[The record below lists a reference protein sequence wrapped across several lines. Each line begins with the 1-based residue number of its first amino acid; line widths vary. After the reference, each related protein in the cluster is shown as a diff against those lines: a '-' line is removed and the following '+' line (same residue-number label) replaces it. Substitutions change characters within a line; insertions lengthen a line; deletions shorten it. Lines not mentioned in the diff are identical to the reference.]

1 MICFKYN
8 LFKLLHSTYIVSSL
22 SRTKQQKS
30 KWGKSSWHNIK
41 WFPLADVMAHPI
53 TPVEKKEQANFAE
66 MDPSLRDKLTKTT
79 AGYTN
84 LLLTQERN

>member
-1 MICFKYN
+1 MGEIFLTQYKMISFAWCD
-8 LFKLLHSTYIVSSL
+8 L
-22 SRTKQQKS
+22 S
-30 KWGKSSWHNIK
+30 
-41 WFPLADVMAHPI
+41 HPN

-66 MDPSLRDKLTKTT
+66 MDPSLGDKLTNTI